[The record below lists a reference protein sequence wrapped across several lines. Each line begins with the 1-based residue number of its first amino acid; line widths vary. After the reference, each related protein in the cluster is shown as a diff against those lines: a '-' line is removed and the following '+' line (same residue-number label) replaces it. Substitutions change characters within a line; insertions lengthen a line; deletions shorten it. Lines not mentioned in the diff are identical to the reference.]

1 MAFFEKASQFISRLK
16 KFVHERSVRAKSQ
29 KSEKADRGLV
39 LSFKNKKFPSWS
51 QFKYLRE
58 VLTAKEKIA
67 LEVFTVIL
75 AFSLVFLGVVWYLDR
90 TETIADYG
98 GEYTEGLIGAPQTI
112 NPILLSANDVDNDI
126 SFLVYAGLLKKDLK
140 QEYISDLAEKFD
152 ISADQKTYTF
162 RLRQNVRWHD
172 GEPFG
177 ADDVIFTIK
186 MIQEPAVR
194 SPLRESWRNIRA
206 TKVDDETIQ
215 FLLPAPSSNF
225 LSQATVGILP
235 EHLWREIP
243 ISGFSLADLNIRPI
257 GAGPYVFESFSR
269 DRRGNIKSYNLI
281 ANSDYYSAR
290 PNIERL
296 IFKFFSDHASAGLA
310 LNNRGIDAVSF
321 LTGEERAR
329 IVRRD
334 LNFYQLKLAEYNA
347 VFFNTKKDLFQNK
360 DLRAALALAIDRQ
373 KLAQDVF
380 RGAVNP
386 IASIFSETI
395 FSPQKPLPAEERVR
409 AGEILDA
416 LNWKMGE
423 DGLRHRITLNKIK
436 KKVGRKTVTEEEK
449 KDEVLGFIL
458 TVVDYDKNLAAAEFV
473 REAWTKIGV
482 KAEIRVVSDNVF
494 KKDLLRP
501 RDFDALLYGEILGRD
516 LDPFSFWHSS
526 QAGEGGLNISAYVNR
541 ELDQLL
547 EQARKSIDRD
557 WRAEKY
563 RAVDEILSRDNPA
576 IALWA
581 PIYYFAAARSVRG
594 VNIAAMSEPRD
605 RYLGIAE
612 WYKQTRRVWK

>member
-16 KFVHERSVRAKSQ
+16 KFVHERRTRAKSQ
-29 KSEKADRGLV
+29 KSEKADRGLI

-51 QFKYLRE
+51 QLRYLKE
-58 VLTAKEKIA
+58 VLTAKERIA
-67 LEVFTVIL
+67 MEVFTGIL
-75 AFSLVFLGVVWYLDR
+75 AFSLIFLGAVWYFDH
-90 TETIADYG
+90 TEVIADYG
-98 GEYTEGLIGAPQTI
+98 GEYTEGLIGAPQTV
-112 NPILLSANDVDNDI
+112 NPILLSSNDVDNDI
-126 SFLVYAGLLKKDLK
+126 SFLVYSGLLKKDLK
-140 QEYISDLAEKFD
+140 QEYVSDLAEKFD
-152 ISADQKTYTF
+152 VSTDQKTYTF
-162 RLRQNVRWHD
+162 YLRQNVRWHD

-186 MIQEPAVR
+186 MIQDQAVR
-194 SPLRESWRNIRA
+194 SPLRESWRNIKA
-206 TKVDDETIQ
+206 TKVDDRTIQ
-215 FLLPAPSSNF
+215 FLLPAPASNF

-235 EHLWREIP
+235 EHLWQEIP
-243 ISGFSLADLNIRPI
+243 ISGLALADLNIRPI

-281 ANSDYYSAR
+281 ANGDYYLAR

-296 IFKFFSDHASAGLA
+296 VFKFFSNHVSAGLA

-321 LTGEERAR
+321 LTGEDRAR

-347 VFFNTKKDLFQNK
+347 IFFNTKKDLFQNK

-395 FSPQKPLPAEERVR
+395 FSPPKPLPAEDRAR

-423 DGLRHRITLNKIK
+423 DGLRHRITINKIK
-436 KKVGRKTVTEEEK
+436 KKVGRKTVIEEEK
-449 KDEVLGFIL
+449 KDEILGFVL
-458 TVVDYDKNLAAAEFV
+458 TAVDYNKNQAVAEFL
-473 REAWTKIGV
+473 RDGWRKIGV
-482 KAEIRVVSDNVF
+482 KAEIRIISDNVL

-526 QAGEGGLNISAYVNR
+526 QAGEGGLNLSAYANR

-557 WRAEKY
+557 GRAEKY
-563 RAVDEILSRDNPA
+563 KAVDEILSRDNPA
-576 IALWA
+576 IVLWT
-581 PIYYFAAARSVRG
+581 PIYYFAAARAARG
-594 VNIAAMSEPRD
+594 INIAVMSEPRD
-605 RYLGIAE
+605 RYLGIVE